1 MTIKTISDLREI
13 LLRAPRTLRVRR
25 RLAVDRLAGL
35 LPAEALE
42 DALKGLEPE
51 EITGPGGLLTQL
63 AGRVIE
69 TALGAEL
76 TEHLGY
82 PPGRRAAAARQRPQ
96 RVDGARPCTPIWG
109 RSRSARRATAT
120 AASSLSWW
128 ASARPGWP
136 GLDDK
141 ILGLY
146 AGGMTV
152 RDIAAHLS
160 ELYGV
165 RDRARHHQPRHRR
178 RAGGRRGV
186 AHAAAGCAST
196 RSSTSTRCS

>member
-1 MTIKTISDLREI
+1 MTMSSMQSKRRPEGAG
-13 LLRAPRTLRVRR
+13 APEQEPE
-25 RLAVDRLAGL
+25 AVADRLAGL
-35 LPAEALE
+35 LPEEALQ
-42 DALKGLEPE
+42 DVIKGLAPE

-76 TEHLGY
+76 TEHLGH
-82 PPGRRAAAARQRPQ
+82 PPGGVPQGPNVRNGAGRKTVQTDLGAVEVKTPRDRDGTFDPRLVGKRQTRL
-96 RVDGARPCTPIWG
+96 A
-109 RSRSARRATAT
+109 
-120 AASSLSWW
+120 
-128 ASARPGWP
+128 

-152 RDIAAHLS
+152 RDISAHLA

-165 RDRARHHQPRHRR
+165 DVGRDTISRVTDA
-178 RAGGRRGV
+178 V
-186 AHAAAGCAST
+186 LEDIAAWRSRPLDVSI
-196 RSSTSTRCS
+196 RSSTSTRCG